1 MDAEEQ
7 NAVIRGVAIVFA
19 CGRRTRGGAQGEM
32 RSGER
37 VSRRGVRAGTFCTWR
52 ANENIRN
59 SSRAAPN
66 PRTHPRVT
74 NGGRISKARYKRT
87 QRTLVLERYKGLG
100 PCEGRLVLRTFACRS
115 AVALYIAERKIAKL
129 ARDEHRKGEKNTAER
144 DAGRGT
150 QRTR

>member
-66 PRTHPRVT
+66 PRTHPRVM
-74 NGGRISKARYKRT
+74 GKCRHAAWHRPI
-87 QRTLVLERYKGLG
+87 TLDGPPGAIWVPQALLG
-100 PCEGRLVLRTFACRS
+100 PLIIEIIDVEETEEYNLVIPFQ
-115 AVALYIAERKIAKL
+115 
-129 ARDEHRKGEKNTAER
+129 H
-144 DAGRGT
+144 
-150 QRTR
+150 

>member
-1 MDAEEQ
+1 MQGLGRNNLSRLQRLGSRSIIEKTLERSKIGHERKEMDAEEQ

-37 VSRRGVRAGTFCTWR
+37 VSRRGVRAGTFCTWG

-74 NGGRISKARYKRT
+74 HANPAVTHANARATDTTSEPSMGDFDY
-87 QRTLVLERYKGLG
+87 
-100 PCEGRLVLRTFACRS
+100 A
-115 AVALYIAERKIAKL
+115 
-129 ARDEHRKGEKNTAER
+129 ARGAAMQGDESL
-144 DAGRGT
+144 
-150 QRTR
+150 